1 MPNMSRK
8 QRFITVLFGIVIYL
22 SFAIVIPS
30 AENRETWMIFQT
42 VSLTMYFAGEIRLV
56 MIGRESVGKPGKV
69 ILFAGTLA
77 SLLPGVI
84 SIGLVLKQ
92 VAETGDS
99 TPIPIYYFL
108 IGTVAGLG
116 YCYVLYDEKVH
127 EEKEL

>member
-8 QRFITVLFGIVIYL
+8 HRFISILLCIIIAL
-22 SFAIVIPS
+22 CSAIIFPT
-30 AENRETWMIFQT
+30 ADNRESEMIFQT
-42 VSLTMYFAGEIRLV
+42 TFLTMYFAGEIRLV
-56 MIGRESVGKPGKV
+56 LIGRESVGKSGKTV
-69 ILFAGTLA
+69 MFTGTIVSFLTGLI
-77 SLLPGVI
+77 SL
-84 SIGLVLKQ
+84 GLTLKQ

-116 YCYVLYDEKVH
+116 YFYVLYDEKVH

>member
-8 QRFITVLFGIVIYL
+8 QRFVTVLLGIVIYL

-42 VSLTMYFAGEIRLV
+42 VSLTMYFVGEIRLV
-56 MIGRESVGKPGKV
+56 MIGRESVGKSGKTV
-69 ILFAGTLA
+69 MFTGTIVSFLTGLI
-77 SLLPGVI
+77 SL
-84 SIGLVLKQ
+84 GLTLKQ

-99 TPIPIYYFL
+99 APIPIYYFL

-116 YCYVLYDEKVH
+116 YFYVLYDEKVH

>member
-8 QRFITVLFGIVIYL
+8 HRFISILLCIIIAL
-22 SFAIVIPS
+22 CSAIIFTT
-30 AENRETWMIFQT
+30 ADNRESEMIFQT
-42 VSLTMYFAGEIRLV
+42 TFLTMYFVGEIRLV

-69 ILFAGTLA
+69 ILFTGTLA

-116 YCYVLYDEKVH
+116 YFYVLYDEKVH

>member
-8 QRFITVLFGIVIYL
+8 QRFVTVLLGIVIYL

-56 MIGRESVGKPGKV
+56 MIGRESVGKSGKTV
-69 ILFAGTLA
+69 MFTGTIVSFLTGLI
-77 SLLPGVI
+77 SL
-84 SIGLVLKQ
+84 GLTLKQ

-99 TPIPIYYFL
+99 APIPIYYFL

-116 YCYVLYDEKVH
+116 YFYVLYDEKVH